1 MVRSSFLVFLFL
13 PFWAFGQV
21 LFVDTQPMGAQI
33 RIDGVL
39 QGVTTPARFTS
50 LPPGKHTVTVGKPG
64 FTSVTQTVT
73 LESTPMVVEVDLPAQ
88 SVVLA
93 FPQTERLSTPA
104 VSFGTPGHQFRFP
117 EGTYRL
123 EGGPNGPVVTP
134 VFPDE
139 GLLAVTGWGLALL
152 ATTAVASSALDV
164 WHMNRGWVDH
174 PSVITIG
181 LWASTLIELP
191 WYFAVQT
198 RKAKFLRDTV
208 PLGSPL
214 PEVPPLTTQT
224 FAQAEEALDA
234 GDLAQAEALLA
245 RLVADDPESRL
256 VPGAW
261 FRLARI
267 HAATGRRELALGEYR
282 IVADL
287 LPQAAYYERARQA
300 IADLEGVR

>member
-1 MVRSSFLVFLFL
+1 MVRTLSLVFLFL
-13 PFWAFGQV
+13 PWLAVGQV
-21 LFVDTQPMGAQI
+21 LFVDTQPMGALI

-50 LPPGKHTVTVGKPG
+50 LSPGTHTVTVGKLG

-73 LESTPMVVEVDLPAQ
+73 LDSAPAVVEVDLPAQ

-93 FPQTERLSTPA
+93 FPQAERLSTPE
-104 VSFGTPGHQFRFP
+104 VNFGAPGHQFRFP

-123 EGGPNGPVVTP
+123 EGGPNGPLVTP

-139 GLLAVTGWGLALL
+139 GLLAVAGWGLALL

-164 WHMNRGWVDH
+164 WHMNQGWVDH
-174 PSVITIG
+174 PSIVTVG
-181 LWASTLIELP
+181 LWASTLVELP
-191 WYFAVQT
+191 WYFALQT
-198 RKAKFLRDTV
+198 RKTKFHRDTA
-208 PLGSPL
+208 PLVTPL
-214 PEVPPLTTQT
+214 PEVPLPTPQT
-224 FAQAEEALDA
+224 FAQAEEALAA
-234 GDLAQAEALLA
+234 GNLAQAEALLA
-245 RLVADDPESRL
+245 RVVADPESKL

-287 LPQAAYYERARQA
+287 LPQAAYYDRARQA